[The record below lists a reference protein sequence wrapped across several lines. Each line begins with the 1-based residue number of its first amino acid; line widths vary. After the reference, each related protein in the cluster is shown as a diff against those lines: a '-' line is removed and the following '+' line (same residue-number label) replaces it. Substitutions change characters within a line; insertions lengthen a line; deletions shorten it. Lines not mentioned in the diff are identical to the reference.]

1 MSWFLL
7 VSAILLSEFYVLSL
21 SAPCVWAVQK
31 AGVDTELL
39 WLWPTLM

>member
-1 MSWFLL
+1 VSWFLL

-21 SAPCVWAVQK
+21 SARVFGPCKKRAW
-31 AGVDTELL
+31 TELL